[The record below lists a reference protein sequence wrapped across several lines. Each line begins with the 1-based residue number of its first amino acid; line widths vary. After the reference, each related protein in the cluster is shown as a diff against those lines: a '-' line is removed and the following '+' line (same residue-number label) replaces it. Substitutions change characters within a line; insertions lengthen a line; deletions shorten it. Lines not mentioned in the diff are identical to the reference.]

1 VNGQL
6 QQAKATAKR
15 TLDGFTSGQ
24 RTMVGLALVAAIVGA
39 MMLAKWSGTPQ
50 MVPLYSSLE
59 ASDASAI
66 TDKLASAGEKF
77 ELAGGGST
85 VLVPQDRVYQLRL
98 DMSAAD
104 LPSGGSE
111 GYSLLDKQGITTSD
125 FQQQV
130 QYQRAL
136 EGELT
141 KTIGAI
147 DGVTAAVVH
156 LAIPRKSVFIDEEQ
170 PPTAS
175 VLVKTT
181 PGKELTSQQVR
192 AVVHL
197 VSSSIAG
204 MTTSAVTVA
213 DTTGRVLS
221 ADGVQGGGGAAGD
234 EQTLAYE
241 DRMSTSLQRMVEQVV
256 GPGHSVVRVSAVL
269 DYDQS
274 SRTVESYTAPKSTT
288 VPLSETANRE
298 TYTGSGA
305 AVGGVLGP
313 DNNNVPTGTGT
324 GATKYDKTQTTR
336 DNAVDKVV
344 EQVKTAPGSVKRLS
358 VAVMLDSATAGSID
372 QAKLQ
377 EAISKAAGLQP
388 TRGDALSV
396 TDVPFDTTAAKA
408 AETELKAV
416 EATKSREQMMSMA
429 KTGGL
434 VLLAVVVLI
443 VLLRRGRRAGSN
455 QVLTTAEVAELEAA
469 RAQLAGRAAVLEGS
483 EQQLALPA
491 AVDIPAQRRAQAQAD
506 LGDLVERQPDDVA
519 QLLRGWLSDKG
530 A

>member
-1 VNGQL
+1 MNTQIQL
-6 QQAKATAKR
+6 AKQRANRVLA
-15 TLDGFTSGQ
+15 GFTSGQ
-24 RTMVGLALVAAIVGA
+24 RTMLGIAVVAAVIGA
-39 MMLAKWSGTPQ
+39 VLLARWSGTPQ
-50 MVPLYSSLE
+50 MVPLYSSLQ
-59 ASDASAI
+59 ASDAAAI
-66 TDKLASAGEKF
+66 SDKLNAAGEKYQ
-77 ELAGGGST
+77 LSGGGST

-156 LAIPRKSVFIDEEQ
+156 LAIPRKSVFIEEQ
-170 PPTAS
+170 TPPTAS
-175 VLVKTT
+175 VLVKTL

-197 VSSSIAG
+197 VSASIAG
-204 MTTSAVTVA
+204 MTPEAVTVA
-213 DTTGRVLS
+213 DTAGRVLS
-221 ADGVQGGGGAAGD
+221 ADGVQGGSGGSGD

-241 DRMSTSLQRMVEQVV
+241 DRLSTSLQRMVEQVV
-256 GPGHSVVRVSAVL
+256 GPGHSVVRVNAVL

-274 SRTVESYTAPKSTT
+274 SKTIESYATPKTTAT
-288 VPLSETANRE
+288 PLSESTTKE
-298 TYTGSGA
+298 TYKGTGA

-313 DNNNVPTGTGT
+313 DNISVPTGTGAGGT
-324 GATKYDKTQTTR
+324 AYDKSQVTR

-358 VAVMLDSATAGSID
+358 VSVLLDSPTAKSID
-372 QAKLQ
+372 QTKLSA
-377 EAISKAAGLQP
+377 AISSAAGLQP

-396 TDVPFDTTAAKA
+396 TDVPFDTTAAA
-408 AETELKAV
+408 AATKELSAV
-416 EATKSREQMMSMA
+416 EAGKKRDQMMSMI
-429 KTGGL
+429 KSGVL
-434 VLLAVVVLI
+434 VLLAVIVLV
-443 VLLRRGRRAGSN
+443 VLLRRGRRAARGS
-455 QVLTTAEVAELEAA
+455 QLLTRAEVAELESA
-469 RAQLAGRAAVLEGS
+469 RAELAGRAAL
-483 EQQLALPA
+483 QQAGGEHLALAA
-491 AVDIPAQRRAQAQAD
+491 AVDVPAQRRARAQEE
-506 LGDLVERQPDDVA
+506 LGSLVERQPDDVA
-519 QLLRGWLSDKG
+519 QLLRGWLADK
-530 A
+530 